1 MGIEMAKR
9 INDDLAVYTAELV
22 AIWLALL
29 WLESNNCLQ
38 AVIASDS
45 SSAMYSIQ
53 NYRSDSR
60 EDILVEILQLANGI
74 QASGRRVTF
83 VWVPAHIGV
92 EGNEMADEHA
102 KRVTDKSNIDIDVKY
117 SKAEIK
123 SIIKAKTIK
132 KWQHIWDN
140 GCSGRHLY
148 RIQGKV
154 GKETHITRSRQ
165 EEIVLTRM
173 RLGHTKLN
181 STMFLIKKHVD
192 GNCEYCQS
200 NIPETVEHVIMY
212 CQKYNEARQRLVN
225 ELKAKKMSLETK
237 TLLDRSSRENFDLL
251 FSFLKSTGLLKR
263 I

>member
-1 MGIEMAKR
+1 M
-9 INDDLAVYTAELV
+9 
-22 AIWLALL
+22 
-29 WLESNNCLQ
+29 
-38 AVIASDS
+38 
-45 SSAMYSIQ
+45 
-53 NYRSDSR
+53 
-60 EDILVEILQLANGI
+60 
-74 QASGRRVTF
+74 
-83 VWVPAHIGV
+83 
-92 EGNEMADEHA
+92 
-102 KRVTDKSNIDIDVKY
+102 
-117 SKAEIK
+117 
-123 SIIKAKTIK
+123 
-132 KWQHIWDN
+132 
-140 GCSGRHLY
+140 
-148 RIQGKV
+148 

-263 I
+263 IYE